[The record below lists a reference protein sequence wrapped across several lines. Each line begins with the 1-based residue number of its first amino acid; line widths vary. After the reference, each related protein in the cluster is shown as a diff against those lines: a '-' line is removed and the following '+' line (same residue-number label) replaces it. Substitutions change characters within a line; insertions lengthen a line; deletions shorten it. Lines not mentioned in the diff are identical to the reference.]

1 MTGSAHPASK
11 TPAPAGQANPEGCNL
26 VQAGEPILV
35 LTEHEKRFLLVPRP
49 GGRFHCHIGIIE
61 HDELIGRAWGT
72 EGLSHSGGP
81 YLVLRPCLED
91 LMLHLKRATQVIYP
105 KDAALL
111 IQRLGIK
118 SGSSVLEAGTG
129 SGVMTTALAWTV
141 APHGRV
147 VTCEQNDAM
156 YQQAL
161 RNLERT
167 GLARWVDARRGHL
180 ADCVLEAPAD
190 AALLDMREPWRV
202 LGTVRSL
209 TWPGS
214 VVAAFLPTTNQVSQQ
229 VRSLEEAGCAD
240 LKVEEVLVRR
250 YKPVPD
256 RLRPEDQMTA
266 HTGYVVSGRLVD
278 TASEP
283 LRWLSRERRR
293 YAARQ
298 EAAHR
303 YRRRLAEQG
312 AAGLRDRG
320 PGRLP

>member
-1 MTGSAHPASK
+1 MSDLATSRRAASV
-11 TPAPAGQANPEGCNL
+11 PDVPEVPMASNL
-26 VQAGEPILV
+26 VRAGDPTLV

-49 GGRFHCHIGIIE
+49 GRRFHCHIGIIE
-61 HDELIGRAWGT
+61 HDDLIGRAWGT
-72 EGLSHSGGP
+72 EGMAHSGES
-81 YLVLRPCLED
+81 YLVLRPGLED

-111 IQRLGIK
+111 VQRLGIR
-118 SGSSVLEAGTG
+118 SGSVVLEAGTG
-129 SGVMTTALAWTV
+129 SGVMTTALAWAV

-147 VTCEQNDAM
+147 VTCEQNEAM
-156 YQQAL
+156 YQRAR

-167 GLARWVDARRGHL
+167 GLVRWVDARLGYL
-180 ADCVLEAPAD
+180 AECVLEQPAD
-190 AALLDMREPWRV
+190 AALLDMREPWQV

-209 TWPGS
+209 VQPGS

-229 VRSLEEAGCAD
+229 VRSLEETGCAD

-278 TASEP
+278 TSQEP

-293 YAARQ
+293 YASRQ
-298 EAAHR
+298 EATLR
-303 YRRRLAEQG
+303 YRQRKAEQ
-312 AAGLRDRG
+312 AAGQTRQRG
-320 PGRLP
+320 RRQLP

>member
-1 MTGSAHPASK
+1 MSDLATSLRATSFPVASEV
-11 TPAPAGQANPEGCNL
+11 PLASNL
-26 VQAGEPILV
+26 VRAGDPTLI
-35 LTEHEKRFLLVPRP
+35 LTEHEKRFLLVPQP
-49 GGRFHCHIGIIE
+49 GRRFHCHIGIIE
-61 HDELIGRAWGT
+61 HDDLIGRAWGT
-72 EGLSHSGGP
+72 EGMAHSGES
-81 YLVLRPCLED
+81 YLVLRPGLED

-111 IQRLGIK
+111 VQRLGIR
-118 SGSSVLEAGTG
+118 SGSVVLEAGTG
-129 SGVMTTALAWTV
+129 SGVMTTALAWAV

-147 VTCEQNDAM
+147 VTCEQNEAM
-156 YQQAL
+156 YQRAQ

-167 GLARWVDARRGHL
+167 GLVRWVDARLGYL
-180 ADCVLEAPAD
+180 AECVLEQPAD

-209 TWPGS
+209 VQPGS

-229 VRSLEEAGCAD
+229 VRSLEETGCAD
-240 LKVEEVLVRR
+240 LRVEEVLVRR

-278 TASEP
+278 TGHEP

-293 YAARQ
+293 YASRQ
-298 EAAHR
+298 EATLR
-303 YRRRLAEQG
+303 YRQRKAEQ
-312 AAGLRDRG
+312 AAGQTRQRG
-320 PGRLP
+320 RRQLP